1 MIESCNHSTAK
12 LCSSCMEI
20 NRRNLEVFE
29 LYEKIEKYEKLLGVQ
44 KANARLIAAAP
55 ELLEALELSE
65 QAIQAA
71 HRQTDAEW
79 RKHDTI
85 EEQCEKIITN
95 FRKKRD
101 AAINKART
109 G

>member
-1 MIESCNHSTAK
+1 MKHTPGPWEYDPGDKNSDPVVVGSDCH
-12 LCSSCMEI
+12 EI
-20 NRRNLEVFE
+20 AFI
-29 LYEKIEKYEKLLGVQ
+29 YKYRQDKSVTET
-44 KANARLIAAAP
+44 NARLIAAAP